1 MIQYE
6 YEPEELRTIDQP
18 PEYLIP
24 YGELLSREK
33 NRVDVLFRDPKKA
46 VTTKRQ
52 TKKDVIKTIK
62 KEYGETSLPV
72 PEPKDI
78 R

>member
-33 NRVDVLFRDPKKA
+33 NRVDVSISRPEKSSDNQKTNKKGC
-46 VTTKRQ
+46 
-52 TKKDVIKTIK
+52 
-62 KEYGETSLPV
+62 Y
-72 PEPKDI
+72 
-78 R
+78 